1 MHDIIV
7 RPKNKKQSEEL
18 HTMLQQM
25 KVKFFISDSEEED
38 QVLLSAMLDID
49 DEK

>member
-1 MHDIIV
+1 MNNIIV

-18 HTMLQQM
+18 QTMLQQM
-25 KVKFFISDSEEED
+25 KVKFFISDSEKED
-38 QVLLSAMLDID
+38 QGLMTSMLKID